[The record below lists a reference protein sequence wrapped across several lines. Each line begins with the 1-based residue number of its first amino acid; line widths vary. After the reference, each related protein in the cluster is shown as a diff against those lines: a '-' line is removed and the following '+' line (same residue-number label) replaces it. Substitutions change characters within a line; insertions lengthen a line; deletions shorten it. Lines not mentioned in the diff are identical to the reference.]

1 MDHWALGMK
10 SVDILL
16 VEDNAADA
24 RLTREALGDSKI
36 ANALHHVTD
45 GTQALAFLRREP
57 PYEEAPRPDIIL
69 LDLNMPRMDG
79 RAVLAHIKEDAELK
93 SIPVVVLTTS
103 EAEEDILRSYNL
115 HANCYVSKPVDFDK
129 FIAIVRAIE
138 DFWMTIVHL
147 PTRRLSA

>member
-1 MDHWALGMK
+1 MK
-10 SVDILL
+10 SIDILL

-24 RLTREALGDSKI
+24 RLTREALGDSGDSKI

-45 GTQALAFLRREP
+45 GAEALAFLRREP
-57 PYEEAPRPDIIL
+57 PYEKAPRPDIVL

-79 RAVLAHIKEDAELK
+79 RTALAHIKEDADLK

-129 FIAIVRAIE
+129 FISIVRAIE

-147 PTRRLSA
+147 PTRRVSA